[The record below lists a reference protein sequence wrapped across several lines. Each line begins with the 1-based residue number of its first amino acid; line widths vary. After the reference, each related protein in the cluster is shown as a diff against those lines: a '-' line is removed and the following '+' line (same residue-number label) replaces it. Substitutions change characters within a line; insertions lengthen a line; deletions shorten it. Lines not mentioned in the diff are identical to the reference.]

1 MPRPNPEARQRLVA
15 AAADMLRRRGLNA
28 TSVREVA
35 KHAQAPLG
43 STYHYFPGGKQQMV
57 AEAVQ
62 FTGDSVARV
71 LRKELAAGPAAGL
84 RAFLSLWREALV
96 ATEFRAG
103 CPVVAVSAE
112 EPEGEESSALAAA
125 AAVFRAWEDLIADA
139 LAGTI
144 RDRREAE
151 SLATLIIAAFE
162 GAITMCRAK
171 RSIEPFDRVAR
182 HLEGLVGGSAGAS
195 PALPRKPAP

>member
-62 FTGDSVARV
+62 FTADVVAKTV
-71 LRKELAAGPAAGL
+71 RKELAAGVLPGL
-84 RAFLSLWREALV
+84 CAFLALWRQALID
-96 ATEFRAG
+96 TDFRAG
-103 CPVVAVSAE
+103 CPVLAVSAE
-112 EPEGEESSALAAA
+112 EPEDDEALPLAAA
-125 AAVFRAWEDLIADA
+125 GEAFSRWEALLAEALI
-139 LAGTI
+139 GKS
-144 RDRREAE
+144 RSRSEAE

-162 GAITMCRAK
+162 GGIAMSRAK
-171 RSIEPFDRVAR
+171 RSIVPFDRVVAR
-182 HLEGLVGGSAGAS
+182 LEKLVAS
-195 PALPRKPAP
+195 